1 MTFSP
6 LGGLLKFFA
15 KEIGNKGGR
24 IVAKD
29 IQAAESSF
37 RWTHAEKIADLK
49 NDVGLSPS
57 YVKELIDDSTK
68 VEDLDKIYRYL
79 SKPTN
84 HYDKSMLHGL
94 YQKLMNKVIE
104 VDQSATLKEMI
115 RVFKEKGMSMV
126 DHLDYF
132 V

>member
-1 MTFSP
+1 MSGP

-24 IVAKD
+24 IVARD

-37 RWTHAEKIADLK
+37 RWTHADKIADLK
-49 NDVGLSPS
+49 TDVGLSPS
-57 YVKELIDDSTK
+57 YVEELIDKSSK

-79 SKPTN
+79 NKPGN
-84 HYDKSMLHGL
+84 HYDNSSLHSL

-104 VDQSATLKEMI
+104 VDNQNTMREMI
-115 RVFKEKGMSMV
+115 RVFKEKGMSMI

>member
-1 MTFSP
+1 MFGP

-15 KEIGNKGGR
+15 KEVGQKGGQ

-29 IQAAESSF
+29 MQL
-37 RWTHAEKIADLK
+37 AEKSFVWSHSQKIAELK
-49 NDVGLSPS
+49 TDVGLSPS
-57 YVKELIDDSTK
+57 YVKELIDSSTK
-68 VEDLDKIYRYL
+68 VEDLDKIYNYL
-79 SKPTN
+79 NKPAN
-84 HYDKSMLHGL
+84 HYDQSLLHNL

-115 RVFKEKGMSMV
+115 RVFKEKGMSMI

>member
-1 MTFSP
+1 MSGP

-24 IVAKD
+24 IVARD

-37 RWTHAEKIADLK
+37 RWTHADKIAELK

-57 YVKELIDDSTK
+57 YVKELINESTK

-79 SKPTN
+79 NKPGN
-84 HYDKSMLHGL
+84 HYDNSMLHSL

-104 VDQSATLKEMI
+104 VDNQNTMREMI
-115 RVFKEKGMSMV
+115 RVFKEKGMSMI

-132 V
+132 I